1 MVGVSVLCALP
12 LIWMVGTSLRP
23 SGLGATNPLS
33 WPPSLANYATVVRSL
48 HVGRLLANT
57 MAVSV
62 ATTVAQLFV
71 CLLAGYAMAV
81 WDFPG
86 RRLVLL
92 AFLGVWLVP
101 FQATMVPNYLLL
113 NRLGLVNTLTGLI
126 VPNMVSGL
134 ALVMLRQHLLSFPR
148 DLIEAARMDG
158 RSSWSILWRVVVPN
172 LRPALA
178 ALAILLFITAWN
190 DYQWPALVLQR
201 ADSVIQVGIR
211 GFLGA
216 EGDDWGAI
224 MAASSLASLPTFG
237 LFLFFRRRVTDAFIR
252 SGLG

>member
-1 MVGVSVLCALP
+1 MSLLCAAP
-12 LIWMVGTSLRP
+12 LLWMLGTSLR
-23 SGLGATNPLS
+23 SRGLGAVNPLP
-33 WPPSLANYATVVRSL
+33 WPPSLANYFTVVRSL

-62 ATTVAQLFV
+62 AIAVTQLFV
-71 CLLAGYAMAV
+71 CLLAGYAMAM
-81 WDFPG
+81 WEFPG
-86 RRLVLL
+86 RRLVML

-113 NRLGLVNTLTGLI
+113 NRLGLENTLVGLV

-148 DLIEAARMDG
+148 ELIDAARLDG
-158 RSSWSILWRVVVPN
+158 HSSWVILWRVVVPN

-178 ALAILLFITAWN
+178 ALAILLFVTAWN

-211 GFLGA
+211 GFLGV

-224 MAASSLASLPTFG
+224 MAASSLACLPTFG

-252 SGLG
+252 SGLH